1 MDSDDHSFYVCLY
14 LEGGKPIGHRF
25 GLSTNFPTKLD
36 DPRPKPNV
44 TTSLNISVFRAI
56 FREFVD
62 AMMGYLEY
70 VPLILTLTPFVSHTM
85 VTTALIG
92 FLDRQCVS
100 ADNTNS
106 NLMTLLLSGDLMKT
120 SALQPRQAATFLD
133 C

>member
-1 MDSDDHSFYVCLY
+1 
-14 LEGGKPIGHRF
+14 
-25 GLSTNFPTKLD
+25 
-36 DPRPKPNV
+36 V
-44 TTSLNISVFRAI
+44 TTSLNISEFRAI